1 LTTKLS
7 TNGVL
12 AAAGLLFA
20 GTLTVIA
27 LVPSFLAAIA
37 ALVLSGLAWMA
48 VTSTLQAELQ
58 LMLPAWVRA
67 RGVAVYLVTFTGAQ
81 TGGALLSGLVANR
94 VGLVPA
100 ILAAAI
106 VVLAAALAGLPGGC
120 PRPATS
126 TPQPA
131 VYWTDPRLA

>member
-1 LTTKLS
+1 
-7 TNGVL
+7 
-12 AAAGLLFA
+12 
-20 GTLTVIA
+20 LTVIA

-67 RGVAVYLVTFTGAQ
+67 RGVAVYMVTFTGAQ
-81 TGGALLSGLVANR
+81 TGGALLWGLVANR

-106 VVLAAALAGLPGGC
+106 VVLAAALAGLLRRVPETGHLD
-120 PRPATS
+120 
-126 TPQPA
+126 PQPS
-131 VYWTDPRLA
+131 TGPTRG